1 MTIQE
6 IEIKYGT
13 DSNYITLH
21 AVKEMDD
28 FTITIKDAYMLV
40 TDNTSNDVK
49 LVIDGFVG
57 LVSGGTQRKEEQKQD
72 SKQPMPKTKATKP
85 KQTRTGRHMWTDDEK
100 REAMRMYAAGKDL
113 DIIVKKFNSTPGSV
127 EKIMQKNGIRRP
139 WPTKGNP
146 SKIEPA
152 APADEEEPV

>member
-40 TDNTSNDVK
+40 TENTSNDVK

-57 LVSGGTQRKEEQKQD
+57 LVSGKAQDKKENKAKPLKPRKTRALFTEEQKAD
-72 SKQPMPKTKATKP
+72 IIRRYKAGEGPKAISTSLGCARSTIGLIIKHAGAVEG
-85 KQTRTGRHMWTDDEK
+85 RTGAHLNKSKVRPEPEK
-100 REAMRMYAAGKDL
+100 QE
-113 DIIVKKFNSTPGSV
+113 S
-127 EKIMQKNGIRRP
+127 
-139 WPTKGNP
+139 
-146 SKIEPA
+146 EP
-152 APADEEEPV
+152 EPV